1 MYVCPY
7 CKDPL
12 AEFTCQRC
20 GVAFPVLEGIPCFL
34 IGSPA
39 HSRVREIY
47 DEIYTRHEE
56 VWIGQGRSEPFQRW
70 FSDLAA
76 SLSTGPLLEIGCGE
90 GILLSVFRS
99 PTRAGIDPSIR
110 ALVRARKRSAA
121 HCAVA
126 RAEELPFPSE
136 SFDVVV
142 SVGVM
147 EHFENQ
153 DSASAEIRRV
163 LTRSGHYIA
172 LFHIDMTRAERLRV
186 KAREF
191 LFPLPRLIALAKWAH
206 KKLFHPITQPLRK
219 SYTIESARTIL
230 ERNGLNVKQ
239 IITRGSHRNA
249 PLAGRH
255 VVVMVAEK
263 SAT

>member
-1 MYVCPY
+1 MYVCPH
-7 CKDPL
+7 CKGPL
-12 AEFTCQRC
+12 AEFACQRC
-20 GVAFPVLEGIPCFL
+20 GVKFPLLEGIPCFL
-34 IGSPA
+34 IGSPD
-39 HSRVREIY
+39 SRVREIY
-47 DEIYTRHEE
+47 DEIYTRHED
-56 VWIGQGRSEPFQRW
+56 VWIDQGRSESFQRW

-99 PTRAGIDPSIR
+99 PIRAGIDPSIH
-110 ALVRARKRSAA
+110 ALIRARKRSAA
-121 HCAVA
+121 WCAVA
-126 RAEELPFPSE
+126 RAEELPFASE

-172 LFHIDMTRAERLRV
+172 LFHIDMTRGERLRV
-186 KAREF
+186 KVREY
-191 LFPLPRLIALAKWAH
+191 LLPLPRPIAFAKWAY
-206 KKLFHPITQPLRK
+206 KKLFHPIAQPLRK
-219 SYTIESARTIL
+219 SYTIENARTIL
-230 ERNGLNVKQ
+230 ERNGLSVKQ
-239 IITRGSHRNA
+239 IITRDSHRNA

-255 VVVMVAEK
+255 VVIFVAEK
-263 SAT
+263 PAG